1 MTDKANVVLDRDV
14 LNDFVNKNIDI
25 FHNSRLA
32 KLQGTKLKGILKNKN
47 PYLFRAKNINTA
59 SDLVKDLLEAVLYAS
74 EEKFMGDFLEKLA
87 IFVVEQM
94 WNGQKSSTTGVDLDF
109 IKHGIRYL
117 VSVKSGP
124 NWSNSSSMAKQRD
137 NFSTA
142 IRVIKQQSP
151 EAHVEAVLGICYSK
165 KRTSHNHNIMTVHG
179 QAFWDL
185 LTDDDDFYT
194 DIVEPLG
201 YKAKEHN
208 EAFLA
213 EKSRILN
220 LFAAEFMEEYCD
232 NGVIDWGGLVK
243 FNSGN
248 LS

>member
-1 MTDKANVVLDRDV
+1 MTEKADIVLDKDV

-25 FHNSRLA
+25 FHDSRLV
-32 KLQGTKLKGILKNKN
+32 KLKDTKLKEILKNKN
-47 PYLFRAKNINTA
+47 PYLFRAKNITTA

-87 IFVVEQM
+87 IFVAEQM
-94 WNGQKSSTTGVDLDF
+94 GNGQKSSSTGIDIDF
-109 IKHGIRYL
+109 TKRGIRYL
-117 VSVKSGP
+117 ISVKSGP

-179 QAFWDL
+179 QSFWHL
-185 LTDDDDFYT
+185 LTDDRDFYAG
-194 DIVEPLG
+194 IVEPIG
-201 YKAKEHN
+201 YRAKEHN
-208 EAFLA
+208 DAFLA

-220 LFAAEFMEEYCD
+220 LFAAEFMEEYCE
-232 NGVIDWGGLVK
+232 NGVINWDRLVK

-248 LS
+248 MG